1 MLLHFKVPFTGSSM
15 NPARSFG
22 PAVITKLWTNH
33 WVSNGTIFI
42 CYPVF
47 LLTSIEILFSEYCKF
62 YEFQVYWIGP
72 CLGGM
77 CAGIVYQ
84 MLFKVKEPTSY
95 SSVNLSETKT

>member
-1 MLLHFKVPFTGSSM
+1 M

-33 WVSNGTIFI
+33 WVSNGTISI

-47 LLTSIEILFSEYCKF
+47 LLTSFEILFSEYCKF

>member
-33 WVSNGTIFI
+33 WVSNKTIFD
-42 CYPVF
+42 CNPVSQIP
-47 LLTSIEILFSEYCKF
+47 SIQILFLVYCKF
-62 YEFQVYWIGP
+62 CEFQVYWIGP

-84 MLFKVKEPTSY
+84 MLFKAKEPTSY